1 MTEGEEGV
9 QASRELMLPSRELNG
24 IWENLIFDEGIKE
37 KLLRYVNMGI
47 FRNIPHLTQKTLNPP
62 EHGYLNSYY
71 VIKTFQLC
79 SSLIRVSIL
88 I

>member
-37 KLLRYVNMGI
+37 KLLRYVNMGK
-47 FRNIPHLTQKTLNPP
+47 FRNIFHLTQK
-62 EHGYLNSYY
+62 
-71 VIKTFQLC
+71 KC
-79 SSLIRVSIL
+79 
-88 I
+88 